1 MEKTFE
7 GWDKKVWSEWLAK
20 LELLSLDQLVELT
33 LAVGIRFGERQP
45 TEKQAYILILDEAD
59 PVLLREKYDMIR
71 NRNQ

>member
-20 LELLSLDQLVELT
+20 LELLSLDQL
-33 LAVGIRFGERQP
+33 GERQP